1 MSTYRFSRRMRPAAL
16 GLALL
21 ASLWLAVGA
30 AAHALLLRSEPAAG
44 AALAQSPE
52 RVIAWFSQELDTGFS
67 ALQVVD
73 GEGRQADSG
82 DGGVDLNDPDHAS
95 LVVTLPA
102 DLPAGRYTAR
112 WTAVSA
118 DDGDTTDGEFFF
130 TVGETG
136 PVQAIAANESAAAA
150 WTVWLVGGIVFG
162 LGILLVVIMFFAW
175 GLSRSHR
182 SPQNSEVRQG

>member
-1 MSTYRFSRRMRPAAL
+1 MCRFSKSQEWLGL

-21 ASLWLAVGA
+21 ASLWLAAGA

-44 AALAQSPE
+44 AALAQSPQQ
-52 RVIAWFSQELDTGFS
+52 VIAWFSQELDTGFS

-73 GEGRQADSG
+73 GEGYQVDAG

-102 DLPAGRYTAR
+102 DLPAGRYTAH

-118 DDGDTTDGEFFF
+118 DDGDTTEGEFFF

-136 PVQAIAANESAAAA
+136 SVQAIAASESAAAA

-162 LGILLVVIMFFAW
+162 LGILLALVMVFAW
-175 GLSRSHR
+175 GLSRSRPGH
-182 SPQNSEVRQG
+182 QNSEVRQG

>member
-1 MSTYRFSRRMRPAAL
+1 MCRFSRRMRPAAL

-21 ASLWLAVGA
+21 ASLWLAAGA

-73 GEGRQADSG
+73 GEGYQVDAG

-102 DLPAGRYTAR
+102 DLPAGRYTAH

-118 DDGDTTDGEFFF
+118 DDGDTTEGEFFF

-136 PVQAIAANESAAAA
+136 SVQAIAASESAAAA

-162 LGILLVVIMFFAW
+162 LGILLALVMVFAW
-175 GLSRSHR
+175 GLSRSRPGH
-182 SPQNSEVRQG
+182 QNSEVRQG